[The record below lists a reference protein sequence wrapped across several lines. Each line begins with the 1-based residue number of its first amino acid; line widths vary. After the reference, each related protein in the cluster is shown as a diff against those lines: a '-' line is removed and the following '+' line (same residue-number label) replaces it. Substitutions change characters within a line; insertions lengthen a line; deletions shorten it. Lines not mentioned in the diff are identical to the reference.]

1 VKAPK
6 INSMTKTPNKLQHE
20 SSPYLLQHAYNPVDW
35 HPWNDETLELARR
48 SNRMMLVSIGYSAC
62 HWCHVMEHESFE
74 DVGVA
79 EIMNKHF
86 VCIKVDREERP
97 DVDHFFMEAIQLM
110 GGRGGWPL
118 NCFALPDGRPVW
130 GGTYFRKEQWKSILQ
145 QIASLW
151 DAQSDDLYGQADQ
164 LVEAMKNNQKAL
176 TQTTGLDN
184 LSLLKAMVEKNKTSF
199 DPRYGGNLGAP
210 KFPMPDSLR
219 FHFLMGIKQSDGD
232 LLNHVE
238 ISLDKMATSGLYDQI
253 GGGFARYAVDE
264 RWHIPHFE
272 KMLYD
277 NAQLIGLYADA
288 YRHYQKPLFEEIVR
302 DSISF
307 LLNDM
312 IGPEGAFYSALDAD
326 SEGVEG
332 KYYVWT
338 KAEFQE
344 VLGEDEAIIGEYF
357 GLGKQALWEDGLNVL
372 VVPEEKA
379 AFCKRHQMELA
390 VFENKL
396 KTAKEKLRNHRA
408 KRIAPGLDDKR
419 LLSWNALQIS
429 ALLTAYEVFGEESWL
444 KQAQR
449 TVAFIIREMRQQDGG
464 LNRSWKNG
472 KVKIPAFLDDYSLM
486 INALVHLYQNDAN
499 ESHLILAKEWAGY
512 VIQNFYNSE
521 VKLFDF
527 TPKDQS
533 DLAVRPRE
541 VYDNVIPSSNA
552 AMCMALVK
560 LGILFEDASFL
571 KMAEEMIHLLKDTML
586 KHPSGF
592 SHWAQAFM
600 LLEQQ
605 ALVILRGP
613 GALEANKKL
622 RSKVPVHM
630 LTAASEIDSAIPSVS
645 DKPLTN
651 RLQFWYCDRMGC
663 QRPVEH
669 LDELISGMQSS

>member
-1 VKAPK
+1 
-6 INSMTKTPNKLQHE
+6 MTKSPNKLKHE
-20 SSPYLLQHAYNPVDW
+20 NSPYLLQHAYNPVEW
-35 HPWNDETLELARR
+35 HPWNDETLKLARQ

-151 DAQSDDLYGQADQ
+151 DAQSSDLYGQADQ
-164 LVEAMKNNQKAL
+164 LVEALKNTQKTVAKS
-176 TQTTGLDN
+176 TAMDN
-184 LSLLKAMVEKNKTSF
+184 LSLLKAMVEKNKSSF
-199 DPRYGGNLGAP
+199 DPRYGGNMGAP

-219 FHFLMGIKQSDGD
+219 LPFMMGMQHDDAD
-232 LLNHVE
+232 LLKHVE
-238 ISLDKMATSGLYDQI
+238 LTLDKMATSGLYDQI

-277 NAQLIGLYADA
+277 NAQLIGLYAEA
-288 YRHYQKPLFEEIVR
+288 YRFYQKPLYEEVVH
-302 DSISF
+302 DSIGF
-307 LLNDM
+307 LMKSLM
-312 IGPEGAFYSALDAD
+312 GPEGAFYSALDAD

-338 KAEFQE
+338 KSEFQE
-344 VLGEDEAIIGEYF
+344 VLGEDAALIGEYF
-357 GLGKQALWEDGLNVL
+357 GIDKEALWEDGLNVL
-372 VVPEEKA
+372 VVPEEKN
-379 AFCKRHQMELA
+379 AFCKRHQMEVS
-390 VFENKL
+390 VFN
-396 KTAKEKLRNHRA
+396 EKLEYAKKKLLNYRS
-408 KRIAPGLDDKR
+408 KRIAPALDDKR

-429 ALLTAYEVFGEESWL
+429 ALLSAYEVFGEKKWL
-444 KQAQR
+444 KQAGH
-449 TVAFIIREMRQQDGG
+449 TVDFILKEMRQNDGG
-464 LNRSWKNG
+464 LYRSWKNG
-472 KVKIPAFLDDYSLM
+472 KAKIPAFLDDYSLM
-486 INALVHLYQNDAN
+486 INALIHLYQNESQ
-499 ESHLILAKEWAGY
+499 ESHLLLAKELTEY
-512 VIQNFYNSE
+512 VVKNFYDS
-521 VKLFDF
+521 KMSLFDF
-527 TPKDQS
+527 IPIGQS

-552 AMCMALVK
+552 AMCMALAK
-560 LGILFEDASFL
+560 LGILFEDTPYL
-571 KMAEEMIHLLKDTML
+571 KKAEKMIDSQKDVMI

-592 SHWAQAFM
+592 THWAQALM

-605 ALVILRGP
+605 ALIIVRGP
-613 GALEANKKL
+613 GAHEANKQL
-622 RSKVPVHM
+622 RRSVPGSM
-630 LTAASEIDSAIPSVS
+630 LTAASEGDSAIPAVS
-645 DKPLTN
+645 DKPLAEK
-651 RLQFWYCDRMGC
+651 LQFWFCDHKGC
-663 QRPVEH
+663 QMPVNEIDDLLAH
-669 LDELISGMQSS
+669 LQKS